1 MQSVFVA
8 VSKNRNLN
16 EREFISDE
24 HWALL
29 GLLLMFLI
37 QIILSQLMGISL
49 WAALSIASFSAV
61 MWVIFT
67 WQVSSSGVLIVHPT
81 LKTDDAVE
89 DNVWRSENWGL
100 QLNVEYLPG
109 PRLQERSHPVNNAS
123 CYEHI

>member
-49 WAALSIASFSAV
+49 WVALSIASFSAV

-67 WQVSSSGVLIVHPT
+67 W
-81 LKTDDAVE
+81 
-89 DNVWRSENWGL
+89 
-100 QLNVEYLPG
+100 
-109 PRLQERSHPVNNAS
+109 
-123 CYEHI
+123 